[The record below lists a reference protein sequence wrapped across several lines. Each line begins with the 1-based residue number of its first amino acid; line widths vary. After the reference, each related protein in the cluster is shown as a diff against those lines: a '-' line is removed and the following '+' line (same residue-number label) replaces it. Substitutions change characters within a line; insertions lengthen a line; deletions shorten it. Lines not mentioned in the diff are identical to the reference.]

1 MNKRNQ
7 ANLMMKFIYT
17 NQNKSTYYNKSLIPL
32 LLTLIS
38 LSACVTAR
46 IEDNRIGDTG
56 INDGEGIVI
65 LAKSY
70 HLGNDT
76 ETNFIRCVSSNMSKG
91 SSAIRV
97 LPTNIFKDLLFPW
110 FEPRTAP
117 ADTKSLAT
125 LMTRNQVRD
134 VFQNQD
140 IRYIVWLDGNTDS
153 TGGGGSMSCAVGPNG
168 GGCFGFAWWQNDSKY
183 EATIW
188 DVRDTN
194 SEGNISA
201 EYSGTSFMPAI
212 VIPIPLFARTQAKAC
227 KGLSDQL
234 KIFIA
239 G

>member
-1 MNKRNQ
+1 
-7 ANLMMKFIYT
+7 MKIIYT
-17 NQNKSTYYNKSLIPL
+17 NQNKPIYQYKVVTL
-32 LLTLIS
+32 LLLMLMS

-46 IEDNRIGDTG
+46 IEDNRVGNTG

-76 ETNFIRCVSSNMSKG
+76 ETDFIKCVSSTISKG
-91 SSAIRV
+91 STAIRV
-97 LPTNIFKDLLFPW
+97 LPTNTFKDLLFPW

-117 ADTKSLAT
+117 ADTKSLAN
-125 LMTRNQVRD
+125 LLTRSQVRD
-134 VFQNQD
+134 VFQNQNL
-140 IRYIVWLDGNTDS
+140 RYIVWLDGNTDS
-153 TGGGGSMSCAVGPNG
+153 SGGGGSMSCAIGPSG

-183 EATIW
+183 EATVW
-188 DVRDTN
+188 DVQDTKN
-194 SEGNISA
+194 EGNISA

-212 VIPIPLFARTQAKAC
+212 VVPIPLFARTQAKAC
-227 KGLSDQL
+227 KGLANQL